1 MSEYYIF
8 TFGQGQEHAGK
19 YVKIYGSYNDA
30 RDKMFDR
37 YDDKWA
43 FQYSAEEWKK
53 WEERRPAYL
62 DKIETLLEEIE

>member
-30 RDKMFDR
+30 REKMFDR
-37 YDDKWA
+37 YGEKWA
-43 FQYSAEEWKK
+43 FQYSAEEWKA
-53 WEERRPAYL
+53 WEERRPSYL
-62 DKIETLLEEIE
+62 EEKLLEVIE